1 MAMMNMMKI
10 LITTK
15 VMYLY
20 VKAKSLKND
29 EEQTMKN
36 EFHGYSTK

>member
-10 LITTK
+10 LINTK

-20 VKAKSLKND
+20 VKAKLLKND
-29 EEQTMKN
+29 EEQMMKN